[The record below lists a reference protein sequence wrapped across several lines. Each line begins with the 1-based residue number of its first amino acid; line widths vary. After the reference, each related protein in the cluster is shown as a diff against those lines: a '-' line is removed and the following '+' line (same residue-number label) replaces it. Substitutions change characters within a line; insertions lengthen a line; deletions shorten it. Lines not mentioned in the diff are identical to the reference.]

1 MLSSIRYPRPLNIQC
16 RHVFPLAIGA
26 GIEPI
31 VIVFELVDSKEKE
44 LN

>member
-1 MLSSIRYPRPLNIQC
+1 MLSSTLQW
-16 RHVFPLAIGA
+16 RHVFPRAIG

-44 LN
+44 N